1 MIELLSPVGDFD
13 CLKSAVQ
20 NGADAVYFGANSFSA
35 RAFASN
41 FDDNTLEQAI
51 NYAKIRG
58 VKTNLTL
65 NTLIK
70 NNEMESAINL
80 AKKAYEYGIDA
91 IIVQDLGLA
100 KYLIKNL
107 PGLTVHASTQM
118 SVHNLDG
125 VIALQNMGF
134 SRVVLSRE
142 LSLEEIEYICKN
154 SNIEIEVFVHGALCI
169 SYSGQCLFSSMVG
182 GRSGNRGKCAQ
193 PCRLPYELLENDK
206 TIDKGYLLS
215 PRDLCGLEFL
225 PQLINAGVTSLK
237 IEGRMK
243 TPEYVAT
250 VTRIYR
256 KYIDIIEKNTPLKTN
271 QNNSTL
277 KEKNT
282 TLELDKKN
290 ISLKEQNT
298 PFKIDEKDKQDLL
311 QVFNRGGFSNG
322 HLNSSPNKNL
332 VYPQKSNNMGIF
344 LGTISNF
351 NSNNGHISFTT
362 NSTLHIGD
370 KICIENKKH
379 ETNTYTISELMSQNK
394 NIKEAHSG
402 DYIKIGRMKGEIF
415 VGNKIYKISDN
426 LLTSSALDTI
436 KHEFRKINLS
446 CEMNVK
452 LNSPISLKIYNDNI
466 CAEVVSNIYPEIAQN
481 SPITKERLIS
491 QLCKTNNTPY
501 NLKNIKIDLEDNLY
515 VPSISGINELRR
527 QCLTK
532 FEEELILSFKRT
544 SKENNFYKNSNEC
557 TVSNKLLNSSDN
569 KFSKSYDDFKNPYH
583 NKKISLLLNILKND
597 YNYSLL
603 NGVDRIYIPF
613 KYFTKKDFAV
623 TIKKICENFNV
634 YIYLPTI
641 IRNSYNNLIVKNLD
655 KILHTNKI
663 SGFVL
668 SNIGNFELLKKYI
681 NLGNTKNS
689 NNYDISEKTKNYEL
703 IGNYTFNVFNN
714 LTFNELPLNT
724 ITISPELN
732 KNDITN
738 FINNINFN
746 TIDNL
751 NIQTASKN
759 TELIVYGN
767 TPLMTTNYCLL
778 GKTNKCYSTC
788 EHKCNNINKYYLKDR
803 LGFLFRIIPDNTQT
817 ITTIYN
823 SKITSIEHTDIPIDS
838 IRIDILDENIDEIN
852 SIIKTISSGK
862 KLEGNI
868 YTNGNFNKEI

>member
-70 NNEMESAINL
+70 NDELKNAISI

-100 KYLIKNL
+100 RYLIKNF
-107 PGLTVHASTQM
+107 PGLAVHASTQM

-125 VIALQNMGF
+125 VIALQKMGF

-193 PCRLPYELLENDK
+193 PCRLPYELFENEK

-215 PRDLCGLEFL
+215 PKDLCGLEFL
-225 PQLINAGVTSLK
+225 PQLVKDGVTSLK

-256 KYIDIIEKNTPLKTN
+256 KY
-271 QNNSTL
+271 
-277 KEKNT
+277 
-282 TLELDKKN
+282 LDLAEKN
-290 ISLKEQNT
+290 ISYE
-298 PFKIDEKDKQDLL
+298 IDEKDKQDLL

-322 HLNSSPNKNL
+322 HLDSSPNKSL
-332 VYPQKSNNMGIF
+332 IYPQKSNNMGIF

-362 NSTLHIGD
+362 NSNLYIGD
-370 KICIENKKH
+370 KICVENKKH
-379 ETNTYTISELMSQNK
+379 ETNLYTISELMLQNK

-402 DYIKIGRMKGEIF
+402 DYIKIGRMKGDIS
-415 VGNKIYKISDN
+415 VGNKIYKMSDN
-426 LLTSSALDTI
+426 LLTTSALNTLNQ
-436 KHEFRKINLS
+436 ELRKIDLS
-446 CEMNVK
+446 CEMNVN
-452 LNSPISLKIYNDNI
+452 LNSPLSLKIYNNI
-466 CAEVVSNIYPEIAQN
+466 ICVEVVSDIFPEIAIK
-481 SPITKERLIS
+481 SPITEDRLIS

-501 NLKNIKIDLEDNLY
+501 NLKNIKINLGENLY
-515 VPSISGINELRR
+515 VPSIAGINELRR
-527 QCLTK
+527 QALSK
-532 FEEELILSFKRT
+532 FEEKLISSFKRSLST
-544 SKENNFYKNSNEC
+544 NFSID
-557 TVSNKLLNSSDN
+557 NSS
-569 KFSKSYDDFKNPYH
+569 KIHSQG
-583 NKKISLLLNILKND
+583 KISLLLNTINLD
-597 YNYSLL
+597 YDYSLL
-603 NGVDRIYIPF
+603 KGVNRIYIPF
-613 KYFTKKDFAV
+613 KYFTMNNFAQMLNS
-623 TIKKICENFNV
+623 ICNNFDV
-634 YIYLPTI
+634 YIYMPTI
-641 IRNSYNNLIVKNLD
+641 IRNSYHNLIEKNLD
-655 KILHTNKI
+655 KILNSYKI

-668 SNIGNFELLKKYI
+668 SNIGNFELLKQYI
-681 NLGNTKNS
+681 NYENYKFNE
-689 NNYDISEKTKNYEL
+689 NYKNYDFIA
-703 IGNYTFNVFNN
+703 NYTFNIFNN
-714 LTFNELPLNT
+714 LTCNELPININT
-724 ITISPELN
+724 ITLSPELN
-732 KNDITN
+732 KN
-738 FINNINFN
+738 NINSFKTN
-746 TIDNL
+746 K
-751 NIQTASKN
+751 NI
-759 TELIVYGN
+759 ELTVYGN

-778 GKTNKCYSTC
+778 GKTNKCYSSC
-788 EHKCNNINKYYLKDR
+788 EHKCNSSNKYYLKDR
-803 LGFLFRIIPDNTQT
+803 LGFLFRIIPDNIQT
-817 ITTIYN
+817 VTTIYN
-823 SKITSIEHTDIPIDS
+823 SKITSIESYNLPVDS
-838 IRIDILDENIDEIN
+838 VRIDILDENISEIN
-852 SIIKTISSGK
+852 SIIKTVHDGK
-862 KLEGNI
+862 KLEGNV